1 MRLNLIILKINTQI
15 CFVIFCII
23 CKRTQTQTK
32 WLKRTKWRK
41 RKEKEEEVEVNGT
54 LRNTA
59 YLLYE
64 LLWIISIKSAFVQ
77 NYIHTYYTI
86 FSLWFFLTVYKWLVC
101 WKPLGV
107 DSFPHVYLS
116 GPFHIW
122 LNSCYVTCL
131 NTFLFTMKTNQTKY
145 HRKRYKLNIFESEIS
160 QHPACDKPEV
170 QLLRTQWEK
179 VEVKI
184 TILIETQEH
193 QKDTADKSTVKKP
206 VQDWKKSLATNVVL
220 SIH

>member
-1 MRLNLIILKINTQI
+1 MVEEDKM
-15 CFVIFCII
+15 
-23 CKRTQTQTK
+23 
-32 WLKRTKWRK
+32 
-41 RKEKEEEVEVNGT
+41 EEEEGKRGRT
-54 LRNTA
+54 RSEWNTKKHCLSA
-59 YLLYE
+59 
-64 LLWIISIKSAFVQ
+64 LWILCIISIKSAYVQ

-86 FSLWFFLTVYKWLVC
+86 FSLWFFFTVYKWLVC

-145 HRKRYKLNIFESEIS
+145 HRKRYKLNISESDIS

-170 QLLRTQWEK
+170 QLLRTQWRKSRSENHHTDRNTRTPERHSRKSRNKCKAEK
-179 VEVKI
+179 KAELQTLFFLYIRDVLWMNWC
-184 TILIETQEH
+184 ILWYN
-193 QKDTADKSTVKKP
+193 KP
-206 VQDWKKSLATNVVL
+206 VVYFLATIKVC
-220 SIH
+220 S